1 MESFLYTVLNFP
13 KKWQYSLFLQEEALC
28 VSIPNNTLLT
38 QPRIENVGPTVN
50 PMWILGCCS
59 SLCTL
64 QPTVAWKSPIA
75 LATALHMM

>member
-50 PMWILGCCS
+50 PM
-59 SLCTL
+59 
-64 QPTVAWKSPIA
+64 
-75 LATALHMM
+75 